1 MGDYYDL
8 GSYSWPI
15 STAQPEAQLWF
26 NRGMAWCYGFNHE
39 EAITC
44 FERALE
50 RDPGCAM
57 AHWGIG
63 YAIGPNYNKP
73 WEAFDDEDKRRSL
86 ERALTSSRAAADA
99 AGGATDIERALIG
112 ALTKRYPTNPSEDDF
127 GPWHDAYADA
137 MRAVYRTHSEDLDV
151 CALFA
156 EALMNRTPW
165 QLWDLVTG
173 KPAEGADTLEAAE
186 VLEAA
191 FRKLDAEGAN
201 RHPGL
206 LHMYVHLMEMSPHPE
221 RALKAGDALVDLI
234 PDAGHLIHMPTHIDV
249 LCGHYHD
256 VVTRNSAAIAADRK
270 FLERA
275 GPMNFYS
282 AYRCHNYHFKVY
294 GAMFLGQCAPAM
306 ETAEEMVRT
315 LPAEL
320 LRTGSPPM
328 ADWLEGFVPI
338 KQHVLIRFGKWKEIL
353 EQSLPEDQDLYCVTT
368 AMMRY
373 ARTVALAST
382 GEVDAAGAEREAF
395 LAARERV
402 PATRMLFNN
411 TCLDILG
418 IAEAMMT
425 GELEY
430 RRGNYEQAFAQ
441 LRRAVEL
448 DDGLPY
454 DEPWGWMQPTRHA
467 LGALLMEQG
476 RFDEAEATYR
486 ADLGLDGTLRRA
498 CQHPDNV
505 WSLHGLYECLTRRG
519 ESVEAPLI
527 KQRLDVALARTDV
540 PIKASCFC
548 RLQHAA

>member
-1 MGDYYDL
+1 
-8 GSYSWPI
+8 
-15 STAQPEAQLWF
+15 
-26 NRGMAWCYGFNHE
+26 
-39 EAITC
+39 
-44 FERALE
+44 
-50 RDPGCAM
+50 
-57 AHWGIG
+57 
-63 YAIGPNYNKP
+63 
-73 WEAFDDEDKRRSL
+73 
-86 ERALTSSRAAADA
+86 
-99 AGGATDIERALIG
+99 
-112 ALTKRYPTNPSEDDF
+112 
-127 GPWHDAYADA
+127 
-137 MRAVYRTHSEDLDV
+137 
-151 CALFA
+151 
-156 EALMNRTPW
+156 
-165 QLWDLVTG
+165 
-173 KPAEGADTLEAAE
+173 
-186 VLEAA
+186 
-191 FRKLDAEGAN
+191 
-201 RHPGL
+201 
-206 LHMYVHLMEMSPHPE
+206 
-221 RALKAGDALVDLI
+221 
-234 PDAGHLIHMPTHIDV
+234 MPTHIDV
-249 LCGHYHD
+249 LCGQYHD
-256 VVTRNSAAIAADRK
+256 VVARNSAAIAADRK

-294 GAMFLGQCAPAM
+294 GAMFLGQYAPAL

-338 KQHVLIRFGKWKEIL
+338 KQHVLIRFGKWREIL
-353 EQSLPEDQDLYCVTT
+353 EQLLPEDQDLYCVTT

-395 LAARERV
+395 LAARQRV

-430 RRGNYEQAFAQ
+430 RRGNYEEAFAQ

-476 RFDEAEATYR
+476 RFDEAEAIYR

-527 KQRLDVALARTDV
+527 KQRLDLALARTDV
-540 PIKASCFC
+540 PVKASCFC
-548 RLQHAA
+548 RLERAA

>member
-1 MGDYYDL
+1 MGAYYDL
-8 GSYSWPI
+8 GSFSWPI
-15 STAQPEAQLWF
+15 TTAHRDAQVWF

-39 EAITC
+39 EAIAC
-44 FERALE
+44 FERVLAL
-50 RDPGCAM
+50 DPKCAM
-57 AHWGIG
+57 AHWGIA

-73 WEAFDDEDKRRSL
+73 WAAFDDQDKRRSI
-86 ERALTSSRAAADA
+86 ERALASSAAAAGA
-99 AGGATDIERALIG
+99 APGASGVEQALIG
-112 ALTKRYPTNPSEDDF
+112 ALAKRYPAKPPEDF

-137 MRAVYRTHSEDLDV
+137 MRAVYRTHGDDLDV
-151 CALFA
+151 GALFA

-173 KPAEGADTLEAAE
+173 KPAEGADTLEATE
-186 VLEAA
+186 VLETA
-191 FRKLDAEGAN
+191 FRELDAKGAN

-221 RALKAGDALVDLI
+221 RALKAGDALVGLI

-249 LCGHYHD
+249 LCGQYHD

-282 AYRCHNYHFKVY
+282 AYRCHNYHFKIY
-294 GAMFLGQCAPAM
+294 GAMFLGQYAPAM

-338 KQHVLIRFGKWKEIL
+338 KQHVLIRFGKWREIL
-353 EQSLPEDQDLYCVTT
+353 EQLLPEDQDLYCVTT

-395 LAARERV
+395 LAARQRV

-430 RRGNYEQAFAQ
+430 RRGNYEEAFAQ

-476 RFDEAEATYR
+476 RFDEAEAIYR

-527 KQRLDVALARTDV
+527 KQRLDLALARTDV
-540 PIKASCFC
+540 PVKASCFC
-548 RLQHAA
+548 RLERAA